1 MIGYCNIK
9 HGISYNNPGLILNAL
24 LRNFSSKPDF
34 IEELFPKFPKNV
46 PLISDKKITTR
57 ELIYQNINR
66 RIFQEFGFEDTNDT
80 PNYSRHMMILTDKIC
95 NLSFILKEIEQLS
108 TKTDYKLFFGSDFAE
123 NKKQTRIIR
132 NLQSIEDSIRNG
144 EIVILFKNEQLYEP
158 LYDLL
163 NQNYSKK
170 ENEIFAK
177 ISFGNIVS
185 KIKIDPKFR
194 LIVISDKSRA
204 YNVESPA
211 ILNRFEKYL
220 LISEEFITKN
230 EFIRFYQKQKEIIQN
245 ICKFADITEEKLL
258 VSYHTDL
265 LPSLVTKLQQ
275 ILSEKEKQE
284 KEDYLRVEGVNM
296 WMRICNY
303 ESMLSIYL
311 KTIKKYTT
319 ENIKEISYLRYIW
332 QRYLSLYHDSLND
345 LIQTTLI
352 PKQIQCSVVLTSSSI
367 SQTIKSEQIQNF
379 KFKEIELSKI
389 ENDTQFE
396 KEVRKN
402 LGLEPIKKTNPYKD
416 ENFALII
423 RFTPTSISPE
433 TIFHQSKYMIE
444 NLIKK
449 EEIKCKIIFIVHLP
463 STQQSKTQ
471 FHFAFEKNW
480 EYFYIDDILP
490 SEIKFPIISESK
502 DSDLNFLENILDQE
516 WEKLFEP
523 IFNSSILQFINPE
536 KIQST
541 KPFLEKMKTLKD
553 LIFPKLKFMFEKG
566 KKENISFYQWDIQEL
581 ITQKLRMQQSYESF
595 NSYLYSQLIKKLE
608 TIFAILLSY
617 IMVNDNFKLI
627 LTTSKEKENFWKQI
641 FELIEIQPYH
651 KIQKDQFDKSEF
663 PFFHYFYEVITED
676 YHQENKD
683 ILKDI
688 VDEPIENW
696 LENFSKRKDISE
708 KYLKNFLNDL
718 IGISFNESEK
728 EFFKDYI
735 QDFQKF
741 ILHFEESQIN
751 SLTKF
756 SLREIYQ
763 KINWEIFQQI
773 SSIYKLVNE
782 FNQNQ
787 NQNKN
792 QFGEFSLNRF
802 FDSQL
807 EIIKNSLNKN
817 NSPNELI
824 PIGTCIDKIYDF
836 LNQLTNYTKFERFI
850 SELFK
855 KWSNI
860 YFLFQTKTKN
870 LSKISQTQEFKSIQN
885 EISKK
890 EFLSFFLDE
899 NKTKDISDQELINFF
914 EIYFQILIKI
924 SIFQKSDKQIINFF
938 NKINENLNSNKP
950 NQRLLNFFGKGNDS
964 FKFQNLFTIFFNYLL
979 IFTKSNL
986 DFRKTI
992 FNNLKQYLKFSSEN
1006 IEWITFTF
1014 LQALF
1019 QYTKNDF
1026 YSHSL
1031 FLQSKLYPEIDQTND
1046 IFQEYSNSIQYIHHI
1061 IQNPEDHQKEQKF
1074 EEKFLQVFRQNE
1086 ILDKKG
1092 FFYGFCLEYLKG
1104 KIKEDQKHLVLT
1116 RITSSFTENQN
1127 LNEKQNQIKE
1137 TINYILSKV
1146 DIIKENF
1153 QKIFVVVVETGEKY
1167 LKTKHVASPLFNEIN
1182 VGFLT
1187 NEKLY
1192 ENIFGISDYEEPN
1205 QMFSLRDTKFIIP
1218 TKIARIIHFS
1228 LKTLDIIEKNH
1239 DSSKDIIEDI
1249 SILIYNEMKHLSN
1262 LLNLTL
1268 SNTKLYYILFLSKI
1282 STLNTN
1288 ELDNGTI
1295 MNKFQKWE
1303 DLLQNIYINSHEEI
1317 LKQINI
1323 EKIGESFKFKD
1334 LLFISPSSNLLL
1346 SQFLKPSNI
1355 KNIQKYPITQ
1365 FFLDNFIKFKMID
1378 LLPSFLKF
1386 ISLIN
1391 SQYNS
1396 KISFQESNQIKI
1408 TDFIKIINEEKQEM
1422 KENIDNWI
1430 KEFKECWKLCLCEMN
1445 NDEITQLNKNFIEI
1459 KQDSQLNQIE
1469 ERVSQKIQLI
1479 SEDSPIIKVLSYP
1492 NNSPNIDNLVNY
1504 ICNEYR
1510 KLKEI
1515 FNETFLN
1522 QKGIKKPKEK
1532 MIKFPI
1538 KIHKSDI
1545 NNRTIDETFNFD
1557 FKEINEYMQFYYPE
1571 NDFEKFEMILKQKLV
1586 TFFKKDNI
1594 SIIVSN
1600 FQFTDLILLDISFL
1614 NDSRWNQMDIPQQ
1627 TWNQILDELIEKF
1640 SIKNFKL
1647 FYENI
1652 IHLCSN
1658 IQKVDSLLPEQTL
1671 FVFANQFGIDI
1682 LGLENV
1688 SLIHSLKL
1696 KHLRFIK
1703 NNIDMYSENILK
1715 KIDKSYLS
1723 KIPPEYEKSLDLFCQ
1738 KIDLDKL
1745 IIIFEKF
1752 LFENLFIEKTRTIQT
1767 DQKIKEYLHNI
1778 SILLQYEG
1786 ESGIIKDHFPQE
1798 ITSKYTGEAY
1808 RYIFNKRKQL

>member
-1 MIGYCNIK
+1 M
-9 HGISYNNPGLILNAL
+9 
-24 LRNFSSKPDF
+24 
-34 IEELFPKFPKNV
+34 KN
-46 PLISDKKITTR
+46 
-57 ELIYQNINR
+57 
-66 RIFQEFGFEDTNDT
+66 
-80 PNYSRHMMILTDKIC
+80 
-95 NLSFILKEIEQLS
+95 
-108 TKTDYKLFFGSDFAE
+108 
-123 NKKQTRIIR
+123 
-132 NLQSIEDSIRNG
+132 
-144 EIVILFKNEQLYEP
+144 
-158 LYDLL
+158 
-163 NQNYSKK
+163 
-170 ENEIFAK
+170 
-177 ISFGNIVS
+177 
-185 KIKIDPKFR
+185 
-194 LIVISDKSRA
+194 
-204 YNVESPA
+204 
-211 ILNRFEKYL
+211 
-220 LISEEFITKN
+220 
-230 EFIRFYQKQKEIIQN
+230 
-245 ICKFADITEEKLL
+245 
-258 VSYHTDL
+258 
-265 LPSLVTKLQQ
+265 
-275 ILSEKEKQE
+275 
-284 KEDYLRVEGVNM
+284 
-296 WMRICNY
+296 
-303 ESMLSIYL
+303 
-311 KTIKKYTT
+311 
-319 ENIKEISYLRYIW
+319 
-332 QRYLSLYHDSLND
+332 
-345 LIQTTLI
+345 
-352 PKQIQCSVVLTSSSI
+352 
-367 SQTIKSEQIQNF
+367 
-379 KFKEIELSKI
+379 
-389 ENDTQFE
+389 
-396 KEVRKN
+396 
-402 LGLEPIKKTNPYKD
+402 
-416 ENFALII
+416 
-423 RFTPTSISPE
+423 
-433 TIFHQSKYMIE
+433 
-444 NLIKK
+444 
-449 EEIKCKIIFIVHLP
+449 
-463 STQQSKTQ
+463 
-471 FHFAFEKNW
+471 
-480 EYFYIDDILP
+480 
-490 SEIKFPIISESK
+490 
-502 DSDLNFLENILDQE
+502 
-516 WEKLFEP
+516 
-523 IFNSSILQFINPE
+523 
-536 KIQST
+536 
-541 KPFLEKMKTLKD
+541 LKD

-581 ITQKLRMQQSYESF
+581 ITQKLRMQQSSESF

-627 LTTSKEKENFWKQI
+627 LTTNKEEENFWKQI
-641 FELIEIQPYH
+641 FESIQIQPYR
-651 KIQKDQFDKSEF
+651 KIQKYQFDNSEF

-696 LENFSKRKDISE
+696 SKKYSKRKNISE
-708 KYLKNFLNDL
+708 KYLINFLNDL
-718 IGISFNESEK
+718 IEISFNEFEK

-735 QDFQKF
+735 RDFQKF
-741 ILHFEESQIN
+741 ILHFEESKIK

-773 SSIYKLVNE
+773 YSIYKL
-782 FNQNQ
+782 
-787 NQNKN
+787 
-792 QFGEFSLNRF
+792 
-802 FDSQL
+802 
-807 EIIKNSLNKN
+807 N

-836 LNQLTNYTKFERFI
+836 LNQLTNYTNFKQYI
-850 SELFK
+850 PELFN
-855 KWSNI
+855 KWFNI

-870 LSKISQTQEFKSIQN
+870 LSKISQTQEFKNIQN
-885 EISKK
+885 EISKSQFPKK

-914 EIYFQILIKI
+914 EIYFQILIKF

-938 NKINENLNSNKP
+938 NKINKNLNSNKP
-950 NQRLLNFFGKGNDS
+950 NQRLLNFFGKGNNS

-1006 IEWITFTF
+1006 IEWIAFTF

-1019 QYTKNDF
+1019 QYTKDDF

-1061 IQNPEDHQKEQKF
+1061 IQNPEDHKKNKVNGVSEIVFEQFFQEYDIFASKRISSFKEEF

-1086 ILDKKG
+1086 ILDERG
-1092 FFYGFCLEYLKG
+1092 FLYGFCLEYLKG
-1104 KIKEDQKHLVLT
+1104 EIQENQKQLALT
-1116 RITSSFTENQN
+1116 RIYSSFTENQN

-1137 TINYILSKV
+1137 TISYILGKV

-1153 QKIFVVVVETGEKY
+1153 QKIFVVVVETAEKY
-1167 LKTKHVASPLFNEIN
+1167 LKTKHVASPLFNEIGF
-1182 VGFLT
+1182 GFLT

-1228 LKTLDIIEKNH
+1228 LKALVIIEKNH
-1239 DSSKDIIEDI
+1239 DSSKEIIEDI

-1317 LKQINI
+1317 LRQINI

-1355 KNIQKYPITQ
+1355 QSIQKYPITQ
-1365 FFLDNFIKFKMID
+1365 FFLDNFVKFKMID

-1408 TDFIKIINEEKQEM
+1408 TDFIKIINEEKKEM

-1459 KQDSQLNQIE
+1459 KQDSQINQIE
-1469 ERVSQKIQLI
+1469 EEVSQKIQLI

-1492 NNSPNIDNLVNY
+1492 KNSPNIDNLVNY
-1504 ICNEYR
+1504 ICNEYQ

-1522 QKGIKKPKEK
+1522 KKDIKKPKEK

-1586 TFFKKDNI
+1586 TLFKKDSI

-1614 NDSRWNQMDIPQQ
+1614 NDSRWNQMDIPQE
-1627 TWNQILDELIEKF
+1627 TWNRTLDELIEKF
-1640 SIKNFKL
+1640 SIRNFKL

-1658 IQKVDSLLPEQTL
+1658 IQTIDSLLPEQTL
-1671 FVFANQFGIDI
+1671 FGFANQFGIDI
-1682 LGLENV
+1682 LGLGNV
-1688 SLIHSLKL
+1688 SLIHPLKL
-1696 KHLRFIK
+1696 KHLRFIS
-1703 NNIDMYSENILK
+1703 NNIDMYSENILN

-1745 IIIFEKF
+1745 IIIFEKYITEY
-1752 LFENLFIEKTRTIQT
+1752 LSKEKTQN
-1767 DQKIKEYLHNI
+1767 KEIERHRKRKNKRSNSKNQNTNQNKSNLKGYLHNI
-1778 SILLQYEG
+1778 SILLQYDG
-1786 ESGIIKDHFPQE
+1786 ESGTIQDHFPQE
-1798 ITSKYTGEAY
+1798 ITIKYIGEAY